1 MELTQHSKL
10 NSCGLNVF
18 FKHVITSEG
27 SNSLKP
33 QKEIFD
39 YALNKT
45 GATVEESI
53 MIGDSIEVDIAG
65 AIAAGMDQVHVNYN
79 GIEQSLKPTYTMTA
93 LRDLKNFL

>member
-1 MELTQHSKL
+1 MTQHSKL
-10 NSCGLNVF
+10 KSSGLESF
-18 FKHVITSEG
+18 FTNVITSEG

-39 YALNKT
+39 YALNK
-45 GATVEESI
+45 AAAKVEESL

-79 GIEQSLKPTYTMTA
+79 AAEQSLTPTYTITA
-93 LRDLKNFL
+93 LNQLKDFL